1 MIRYLGPMMFLGV
14 GLYLYQNVGQDIT
27 QYMVFPLIE
36 HLPGVGPTIQERQ
49 RATAYAFIAIGVIT
63 IFRKLLHKS
72 GSMDSGMGS

>member
-27 QYMVFPLIE
+27 QLMVFPFIE
-36 HLPGVGPTIQERQ
+36 LLPGVGETMHERQ
-49 RATAYAFIAIGVIT
+49 RATAYAFIAIGVVT

>member
-27 QYMVFPLIE
+27 QLMVFPFIE
-36 HLPGVGPTIQERQ
+36 LLPGVGETMLERQ